1 MLVFHSLTDLNI
13 AEVEQGKFTSY
24 LRQAHQLLVA
34 AILVRLGFAV
44 SISRVKGGPYDLLIT
59 VYEKGPHSKPRIIRG
74 AVKTASKTGD
84 VRFIGGQRARV
95 NRIYVPGVKKYK
107 YSQEHN
113 DMVIG
118 VDRLTLDL
126 YLIPTRFLEKFGNT
140 RRLTRLQPLR
150 NNWDILLN
158 WNEEFLV
165 DLEQQ
170 LE

>member
-1 MLVFHSLTDLNI
+1 MPPSVADLNI
-13 AEVEQGKFTSY
+13 TETEEGKFASNLGT
-24 LRQAHQLLVA
+24 AHEFLVT
-34 AILVRLGFAV
+34 AILMRLGFDV
-44 SISRVKGGPYDLLIT
+44 SVSSVKGGPYDLLIT

-84 VRFIGGQRARV
+84 VRFTGGQRAGV
-95 NRIYVPGVKKYK
+95 NRIYVPGVKRYK
-107 YSQEHN
+107 YGLEHN

-126 YLIPTRFLEKFGNT
+126 YLIPTPFLEKFGNT